1 MQIASLSRGR
11 WDELAFAV
19 MPGAEL
25 QALAE
30 EKRAIVRSR
39 KLGDARQLL
48 RLALLYGPAGMSL
61 RMAAGWA
68 SGSGLAQV
76 SDVAVLKALRRMAD
90 WMEALVG
97 RALERRLEQTVVC
110 DRPIVLLDATSG
122 GGPGGKTSDWVLHC
136 RYRCGVGFTGFE
148 LSDQHGAEHLSRH
161 PLAKGELAIADRGY
175 ARGSGIAQWIAAPTI

>member
-1 MQIASLSRGR
+1 MQIASLLSGR
-11 WDELAFAV
+11 WDELALAV
-19 MPGAEL
+19 MTGAEL
-25 QALAE
+25 QRLAE

-39 KLGDARQLL
+39 KLGEAQQLL

-97 RALERRLEQTVVC
+97 RALENRLEQAVARG
-110 DRPIVLLDATSG
+110 RPLLLFDATSG
-122 GGPGGKTSDWVLHC
+122 AG
-136 RYRCGVGFTGFE
+136 
-148 LSDQHGAEHLSRH
+148 
-161 PLAKGELAIADRGY
+161 
-175 ARGSGIAQWIAAPTI
+175 ARGA